1 MKADK
6 NQMSFDEKLARPIK
20 PDADIS
26 EPFLWFQNL
35 HLVKRLGVGDTEENH
50 IRSFTLRRGL
60 NILWAEPEDPETSE
74 GLYGDGFAGHATGK
88 TLFCRILRHLLG
100 EPNYG
105 TEELEKH
112 VKDAFQELWAV
123 ATIRLN
129 GKTWLVGRPLAG
141 PGGDFAIED
150 GKVESVFAAVPTFS
164 GYRKFTEALENGCG
178 KPLAKMYPDEA
189 WRNLLPS
196 IARDQEA
203 RFSTITA
210 WRDSSSEADN
220 PRTSK
225 EAQHL
230 ILRAV
235 LGLLHPD
242 EFDMRA
248 EVTKKEDEIKGWNGS
263 VPIKQTVASR
273 DLGAVRKTLDA
284 VPRLAVDLVD
294 LEAAKNKVT
303 SQKEIRQE
311 ALEHF
316 QKQPESD
323 EVVAARKALQ
333 DAVTAQATANA
344 RIKTLT
350 DEIPAVKQQAE
361 KSLLLVDDIKKKGL
375 RDPKRVADKFC
386 PNSYLKAVERECVE
400 ASPKDVEASMVEI
413 SELEEQAKSL
423 ADSVQAK
430 QDEKARLESRTD
442 QLAAAIIQKNIDL
455 SAAIKRFPSPA
466 LAIER
471 EITLLEKAE
480 EELDT
485 AMESAKALDELNM
498 GILRAQNQIF
508 TLKEKLSHLK
518 SEADKKLRS
527 FSEIFADISRAVL
540 GGSISASAD
549 LTAGGIQMHVRRS
562 SRDLGGAA
570 VESVKTIAFDLAAVL
585 HAIEGNC
592 THPRF
597 LIHDGPREADMAR
610 VIYERFFLYA
620 RRIEDCQPPEE
631 STFQYI
637 LTTTTHPPS
646 DMQESSKW
654 LLGEKLSGKTKA
666 GRLLMEDF

>member
-1 MKADK
+1 MKTDK
-6 NQMSFDEKLARPIK
+6 KQILFELARPIT
-20 PDADIS
+20 PDPEIR

-35 HLVKRLGVGDTEENH
+35 HLLHRLGAGDTDENR

-60 NILWAEPEDPETSE
+60 NILWAEPEDPETSA

-100 EPNYG
+100 ERNYG
-105 TEELEKH
+105 TEELEEH
-112 VKDAFQELWAV
+112 VKDTFQELWAV

-129 GKTWLVGRPLAG
+129 GKSWLVGRPLAG

-150 GKVESVFAAVPTFS
+150 GRVEAVFAAVPSFT
-164 GYRKFTEALENGCG
+164 GYKKFTDALESECG
-178 KPLAKMYPDEA
+178 TPLAKMHPAEA
-189 WRNLLPS
+189 WRNLLPW

-220 PRTSK
+220 PRTSVA
-225 EAQHL
+225 AQHL

-248 EVTKKEDEIKGWNGS
+248 EISYKEENIKGWNAA
-263 VPIKQTVASR
+263 VPLKQSAASR
-273 DLGAVRKTLDA
+273 DIKAVLRTLKS
-284 VPRLAVDLVD
+284 VPRLEVELID
-294 LEAAKNKVT
+294 LEAAKAKVT
-303 SQKEIRQE
+303 SQREIRQE
-311 ALEHF
+311 ALAHF

-333 DAVTAQATANA
+333 DALTAQATAKA
-344 RIKTLT
+344 RIKTLEE
-350 DEIPAVKQQAE
+350 EIPKLDEQA
-361 KSLLLVDDIKKKGL
+361 KNSLLLVVRIKKKGL
-375 RDPKRVADKFC
+375 RDPKRVAEKFC
-386 PNSYLKAVERECVE
+386 PNSYLKAVERECVN
-400 ASPKDVEASMVEI
+400 ASPDDVEASMVEI
-413 SELEEQAKSL
+413 SELEEQAQEL
-423 ADSVQAK
+423 ADSLQAK
-430 QDEKARLESRTD
+430 RNEKARLESQED
-442 QLAAAIIQKNIDL
+442 QLTAAVTQKRAEL
-455 SAAIKRFPSPA
+455 AATIGRFPSPA

-471 EITLLEKAE
+471 EITFLEVAE

-485 AMESAKALDELNM
+485 AIASAKALEEVNDNIQHAQKQITELK
-498 GILRAQNQIF
+498 G
-508 TLKEKLSHLK
+508 KLNHLK
-518 SEADKKLRS
+518 SEAEKKLRS
-527 FSEIFADISRAVL
+527 FSDLFGDIIRAVL
-540 GGSISASAD
+540 GGSITASAD
-549 LTAGGIQMHVRRS
+549 LTERGIQMRVRRS
-562 SRDLGGAA
+562 SRELGGAA

-585 HAIEGNC
+585 QAIEGNC
-592 THPRF
+592 AHPRF

-620 RRIEDCQPPEE
+620 RRIEDSLPPEE
-631 STFQYI
+631 ATFQYI

-646 DMQESSKW
+646 DMQEGSKW

-666 GRLLMEDF
+666 GRLLLEDF

>member
-1 MKADK
+1 MAG
-6 NQMSFDEKLARPIK
+6 I
-20 PDADIS
+20 
-26 EPFLWFQNL
+26 
-35 HLVKRLGVGDTEENH
+35 LG
-50 IRSFTLRRGL
+50 
-60 NILWAEPEDPETSE
+60 PP
-74 GLYGDGFAGHATGK
+74 
-88 TLFCRILRHLLG
+88 
-100 EPNYG
+100 
-105 TEELEKH
+105 
-112 VKDAFQELWAV
+112 Q
-123 ATIRLN
+123 
-129 GKTWLVGRPLAG
+129 
-141 PGGDFAIED
+141 
-150 GKVESVFAAVPTFS
+150 
-164 GYRKFTEALENGCG
+164 
-178 KPLAKMYPDEA
+178 
-189 WRNLLPS
+189 
-196 IARDQEA
+196 
-203 RFSTITA
+203 FSTITA

-220 PRTSK
+220 PRTSVA
-225 EAQHL
+225 AQHL

-248 EVTKKEDEIKGWNGS
+248 EVSKKEDEIKGWNGS

-273 DLGAVRKTLDA
+273 DLGAVRKTLDSVA
-284 VPRLAVDLVD
+284 RLEVDLVD
-294 LEAAKNKVT
+294 LDAAKKKIT

-323 EVVAARKALQ
+323 EVVAARKVLQ

-344 RIKTLT
+344 RILTLT
-350 DEIPAVKQQAE
+350 EEIPALKQQAD

-386 PNSYLKAVERECVE
+386 PNSYLKAVERKCVQ
-400 ASPKDVEASMVEI
+400 ASPEDVEASMVEI
-413 SELEEQAKSL
+413 SELEEQAQALKDQL
-423 ADSVQAK
+423 TAK
-430 QDEKARLESRTD
+430 QDEKARLESRTEHLEAEL
-442 QLAAAIIQKNIDL
+442 QTKQRNLT
-455 SAAIKRFPSPA
+455 AAIKQFPSPA

-480 EELDT
+480 DELDT
-485 AMESAKALDELNM
+485 AMDSATVLDELNRN
-498 GILRAQNQIF
+498 ILGAQNRII
-508 TLKEKLSHLK
+508 TLKEKLNHLK

-527 FSEIFADISRAVL
+527 FSDIFADITRAVL
-540 GGSISASAD
+540 GGTISASAD
-549 LTAGGIQMHVRRS
+549 LTAGGIQMHVKRS

-592 THPRF
+592 AHPRF

-620 RRIEDCQPPEE
+620 RRIEDCQPAEE
-631 STFQYI
+631 ATFQYI

-646 DMQESSKW
+646 DMQEGSKW

>member
-20 PDADIS
+20 PDPEIS

-35 HLVKRLGVGDTEENH
+35 HLVRRLGVGDTQENR

-150 GKVESVFAAVPTFS
+150 GRVDAVFGAVPTFS
-164 GYRKFTEALENGCG
+164 GYKKFTDALENECG
-178 KPLAKMYPDEA
+178 KPLTKMYPAEA
-189 WRNLLPS
+189 WRNLLPW

-210 WRDSSSEADN
+210 WRESSSEADN
-220 PRTSK
+220 PRTSVA
-225 EAQHL
+225 AQHL

-235 LGLLHPD
+235 LGLLD
-242 EFDMRA
+242 VGEFDMRA
-248 EVTKKEDEIKGWNGS
+248 EVSAKEEDIKGWNAA
-263 VPIKQTVASR
+263 VPLKQTISSR
-273 DLGAVRKTLDA
+273 DLGAVRRTLDS
-284 VPRLAVDLVD
+284 VPRLVVELVD
-294 LEAAKNKVT
+294 LEAAKKRVT

-316 QKQPESD
+316 QKQPESE

-333 DAVTAQATANA
+333 DAVTVNATANA
-344 RIKTLT
+344 RIRSLT
-350 DEIPAVKQQAE
+350 EEIPGLKQQAE

-386 PNSYLKAVERECVE
+386 PNSYLKAVERKCVE
-400 ASPKDVEASMVEI
+400 ASPEDVEASMVEI
-413 SELEEQAKSL
+413 SELEEQAQSL
-423 ADSVQAK
+423 ADSLQAK
-430 QDEKARLESRTD
+430 QDEKARLESHTD
-442 QLAAAIIQKNIDL
+442 QLAADIIQNNIDL

-480 EELDT
+480 GELDT
-485 AMESAKALDELNM
+485 ATESAKALEELNTN
-498 GILRAQNQIF
+498 ILRAQNRIV
-508 TLKEKLSHLK
+508 TLKEKLNHLK

-527 FSEIFADISRAVL
+527 FSEIFADITRAVL
-540 GGSISASAD
+540 GGTISASAD
-549 LTAGGIQMHVRRS
+549 LVERGIQMHVKRTRE
-562 SRDLGGAA
+562 LGGAA

-592 THPRF
+592 AHPRF

-620 RRIEDCQPPEE
+620 RRIEDSLPPEE
-631 STFQYI
+631 ATFQYI

-646 DMQESSKW
+646 DMQDGSKW
-654 LLGEKLSGKTKA
+654 LLGEKLSGKTKE

>member
-1 MKADK
+1 
-6 NQMSFDEKLARPIK
+6 MSFDEKLARPIK
-20 PDADIS
+20 PDPDIS

-35 HLVKRLGVGDTEENH
+35 HLVRRLGVGDTQENR

-150 GKVESVFAAVPTFS
+150 GRVDAVFAAVPTFS
-164 GYRKFTEALENGCG
+164 GYKKFTDALENECG
-178 KPLAKMYPDEA
+178 KPLAKMYPAEA
-189 WRNLLPS
+189 WRNLLPW

-210 WRDSSSEADN
+210 WRESSSEADN
-220 PRTSK
+220 PRTSVA
-225 EAQHL
+225 AQHL

-235 LGLLHPD
+235 LGLLD
-242 EFDMRA
+242 VGEFDMRA
-248 EVTKKEDEIKGWNGS
+248 EVSAKEEDIKGWNAS
-263 VPIKQTVASR
+263 VPLKQTISSR
-273 DLGAVRKTLDA
+273 DLGAVRRTLDS
-284 VPRLAVDLVD
+284 VPRLVVELVD
-294 LEAAKNKVT
+294 LEAAKKRVT

-316 QKQPESD
+316 QKQPESN
-323 EVVAARKALQ
+323 EVEAARKVLQ
-333 DAVTAQATANA
+333 DAVTANATANA
-344 RIKTLT
+344 RIRSFTE
-350 DEIPAVKQQAE
+350 EIPGLKRQAE

-386 PNSYLKAVERECVE
+386 PNSYLKAVERKCVE
-400 ASPKDVEASMVEI
+400 ASPEDVEASMVEI
-413 SELEEQAKSL
+413 SELEEQAQSL
-423 ADSVQAK
+423 ADSLKAK
-430 QDEKARLESRTD
+430 QDEKARLESHTD
-442 QLAAAIIQKNIDL
+442 QLAADIIQKNADL

-480 EELDT
+480 GELDT
-485 AMESAKALDELNM
+485 ATESAKALDELNRN
-498 GILRAQNQIF
+498 ILGAQNRIF
-508 TLKEKLSHLK
+508 TLKEKLNHLK

-527 FSEIFADISRAVL
+527 FSEIFADITRAVL
-540 GGSISASAD
+540 GGTISASAD
-549 LTAGGIQMHVRRS
+549 LVERGIQMHVKRTRE
-562 SRDLGGAA
+562 LGGAA

-592 THPRF
+592 AHPQF

-620 RRIEDCQPPEE
+620 RRIEDSQPPEE
-631 STFQYI
+631 ATFQYI

-646 DMQESSKW
+646 AMQDGSKW
-654 LLGEKLSGKTKA
+654 LLGEKLSGKTKE